1 MENVIDLILVGLFLQ
16 TLTVI
21 GVFVNT
27 GINIVYRMKE
37 KKESC
42 KCQK

>member
-16 TLTVI
+16 TLTMI
-21 GVFVNT
+21 AVFVNT
-27 GINIVYRMKE
+27 GINIVYRLKE
-37 KKESC
+37 KKELC

>member
-1 MENVIDLILVGLFLQ
+1 MESPINLMLISLFLQ
-16 TLTVI
+16 TLTMI
-21 GVFVNT
+21 AVFVNT
-27 GINIVYRMKE
+27 GINIVYRLKE

>member
-1 MENVIDLILVGLFLQ
+1 MDLEVISLFLQ

-27 GINIVYRMKE
+27 GINIVYRL
-37 KKESC
+37 KK
-42 KCQK
+42 

>member
-1 MENVIDLILVGLFLQ
+1 MDIDVISLFLQ

-27 GINIVYRMKE
+27 GINIVYRL
-37 KKESC
+37 KK
-42 KCQK
+42 

>member
-1 MENVIDLILVGLFLQ
+1 MDVDYVILSLFLQ

-27 GINIVYRMKE
+27 GINIVYRMK
-37 KKESC
+37 K
-42 KCQK
+42 

>member
-1 MENVIDLILVGLFLQ
+1 MDLELLSLFLQ

-27 GINIVYRMKE
+27 GINIVYRMK
-37 KKESC
+37 K
-42 KCQK
+42 

>member
-1 MENVIDLILVGLFLQ
+1 MMDLEMLSIFLQ

-27 GINIVYRMKE
+27 GINIVYRMK
-37 KKESC
+37 K
-42 KCQK
+42 

>member
-1 MENVIDLILVGLFLQ
+1 MEKIIDLVLIGLFLQ

>member
-1 MENVIDLILVGLFLQ
+1 MDLDVISLFLQ

-27 GINIVYRMKE
+27 GINIVYRL
-37 KKESC
+37 KK
-42 KCQK
+42 